1 MKYIR
6 LNVVADEK
14 FLCGIKE
21 LEKELP
27 FVLATNGF
35 LVEAQQSEK
44 VGYHIEK
51 NENAAV
57 IYYNKP
63 SDFYYAFAELVLR
76 FDKMESKSGKCCLE
90 EFGFM
95 PDCSRNAV
103 LTVETVK
110 QVVRE
115 LAKMGYNYLMLYTE
129 DNLEIE
135 SEPYY
140 GYLRGRYSKEEI
152 GEIICYAELFGIEVI
167 PHIQALG
174 HLETLLK
181 NPIYHKIRDTERV
194 LLAENEQT
202 YAFLDNVIR
211 ELASTFKSKKIHIG
225 MDEVFL
231 LGAGQYRAQH
241 GYKDER
247 NIYLA
252 HLIKVRDICAKYGFE
267 KIYCYSECLYKMA
280 SGTNVQYPEDVSFDE
295 NFIKSIPSEITLV
308 YWDYYSESVQRYEN
322 VIKKH
327 YEMSDKVAYAAGA
340 WKWISFAPAN
350 EHTEHKAVPAMK
362 AVKNTKQKN
371 MYVTAWGDDGG
382 ETSVFAILPSL
393 LLFSEMAYGKEKKD
407 TEYDEKCKQLW
418 GYNGE
423 EFYALDDADKV
434 KQKSEFQGYY
444 GASSKI
450 AFYEDIL
457 LGIMYEYLPVNA
469 SVDFL
474 AAYKKLSGLAKKKS
488 AYAYLFDT
496 LAKLCDF
503 NMLKV
508 KLGRMIY
515 ESYKQSDYEKVKECL
530 NDFPILMRKEQA
542 FYKAFSKQWH
552 QENKGLGFE
561 IQNIRFGGARR
572 NLEYARR
579 QLSLWSEKRIAKI
592 DALEIDRLPFDP
604 ANKDLYN
611 AFFHWEDIVSKNY
624 FNHR

>member
-6 LNVVADEK
+6 LNVVADKK

-63 SDFYYAFAELVLR
+63 SDFYYAFTELVLR
-76 FDKMESKSGKCCLE
+76 FDKMEAKSGKCCLE

-135 SEPYY
+135 AEPYY

-202 YAFLDNVIR
+202 YAFLDNVIG
-211 ELASTFKSKKIHIG
+211 EIAKTFKSKKIHIG
-225 MDEVFL
+225 MDEVSL
-231 LGAGQYRAQH
+231 LGAGQYRALY
-241 GYKDER
+241 GYKDEKE
-247 NIYLA
+247 IYLE
-252 HLIKVRDICAKYGFE
+252 HLIKVKDICIQHGFE
-267 KIYCYSECLYKMA
+267 DIYCYSECLYRMA
-280 SGTNVQYPEDVSFDE
+280 SGSSTHYREGVTFDE
-295 NFIKSIPSEITLV
+295 TFIKMLPKEITLV
-308 YWDYYSESVQRYEN
+308 YWDYYSENVERYEN

-350 EHTEHKAVPAMK
+350 EHTEHKAVPAVQ
-362 AVKNTKQKN
+362 AVKNTKQRN

-407 TEYDEKCKQLW
+407 AEYDEKCKLLW
-418 GYNGE
+418 GYSGE

-444 GASSKI
+444 GSSSKI
-450 AFYEDIL
+450 AFYEDML
-457 LGIMYEYLPVNA
+457 LGIMYDYLPENA
-469 SVDFL
+469 STDFDE
-474 AAYKKLSGLAKKKS
+474 AYRRLSALAKKKS

-496 LAKLCDF
+496 LSKLCAFDAI
-503 NMLKV
+503 KV
-508 KLGRMIY
+508 KLERAIY
-515 ESYKQSDYEKVKECL
+515 TAYQNGDRAQMQEYLAE
-530 NDFPILMRKEQA
+530 FPTLMKREQA
-542 FYKAFSKQWH
+542 FYRAFSKQWH
-552 QENKGLGFE
+552 RENKGLGFE
-561 IQNIRFGGARR
+561 IQNIRFGGAYR
-572 NLEYARR
+572 NLEYAKE
-579 QLSLWSEKRIAKI
+579 QLTLWIEKRITKI
-592 DALEIDRLPFDP
+592 DALEIERLPFNP
-604 ANKDLYN
+604 TNKDLYD
-611 AFFHWEDIVSKNY
+611 AFFRWGDIVSKNN
-624 FNHR
+624 FSHS